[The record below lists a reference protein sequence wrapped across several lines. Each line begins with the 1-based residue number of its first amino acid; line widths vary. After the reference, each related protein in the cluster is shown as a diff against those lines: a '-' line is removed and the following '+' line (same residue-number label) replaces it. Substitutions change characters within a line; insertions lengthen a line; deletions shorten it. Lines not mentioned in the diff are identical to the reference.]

1 MAVQPRAVTVT
12 PIGDDDLVD
21 APTDVQS
28 GDILLAWVETAGSV
42 DDIDVTGG
50 TPWVAIAEN
59 TSQFSTRLFAQV
71 AGTTNPGSYSVELGD
86 GDSGLVGLAHLRGA
100 TLADLVI
107 ESTSGG
113 FRSSGVPCPAAEPGV
128 AGGAEIRVAL
138 ASNAF
143 IDIEFSGGY
152 SREGQA
158 ADDGDAMYVGAR
170 TALSSAD
177 LPQQVISTESAIVN
191 GWQAWTVIVAPGST
205 VPPPPPTPAFA
216 VRGRALYRYTAHDF
230 LTGTYIDD
238 IYPRDVEYGKGLRG
252 PGPFTGTLP
261 IPNSRVARAVR
272 RVIPQTKA
280 DFTTGPG
287 RVEIRIWRDGEL
299 RGRYWLTG
307 SQLTRGR
314 DGKISIALRGST
326 LDAYWYS
333 LMVRATLN
341 GADDEQIDN
350 ARTFLAF
357 ALSEA
362 DADLGITFQSG
373 SSEVFRPL
381 TVKPEDNTNY
391 GRVVEEYSKS
401 QDGFEY
407 FLAETVDET
416 GVVSTWR
423 WASPKFDTGISHV
436 FSSSPHGGDIAET
449 GVDIDA
455 LRGGTDWRA
464 RGGTLQPDPEE
475 DGFAVFS
482 DPVETPHR
490 AAGWPRIDHHVDHPA
505 ESTDGDE
512 LEGLAHYYAAIGGGA
527 LWVRTVVVLP
537 SKKSTLTM
545 NSLGDRARL
554 LITDVWHES
563 VDGGAGLDISER
575 ILEIRVRPSGRG
587 RGREEV
593 TLTLESVEVP

>member
-1 MAVQPRAVTVT
+1 MAVQPRSVQVT
-12 PIGDDDLVD
+12 PIGEFDLVD
-21 APTDVQS
+21 APAGVQPGDV
-28 GDILLAWVETAGSV
+28 LLAWVRSTGDVE
-42 DDIDVTGG
+42 DIDLSGG
-50 TPWVAIAEN
+50 APWVTLAEN
-59 TSQFSTRLFAQV
+59 TGTFSTRMYAQV
-71 AGTTNPGSYSVELGD
+71 AGTTNPSQYAIELGD

-113 FRSSGVPCPAAEPGV
+113 FRSAGVPCPAADPGV

-205 VPPPPPTPAFA
+205 VPPPPSAPAFA
-216 VRGRALYRYTAHDF
+216 VRGRAQYRYTAHDL
-230 LTGTYIDD
+230 LTGQYIDD
-238 IYPRDVEYGKGLRG
+238 IYPRDVEFSKKIRE
-252 PGPFTGTLP
+252 PGSFSGSLP
-261 IPNSRVARAVR
+261 IPNSRVAAAVR
-272 RVIPQTKA
+272 RVIPKTKA
-280 DFTTGPG
+280 DLTTGPG
-287 RVEIRIWRDGEL
+287 RVEIRVWRDGDL
-299 RGRYWLTG
+299 WGRYWLTG
-307 SQLTRGR
+307 SRLRRGR
-314 DGKISIALRGST
+314 DGKISIELRGST
-326 LDAYWYS
+326 IDAYWYS

-350 ARTFLAF
+350 ATTFLAF

-381 TVKPEDNTNY
+381 AVKPEDNTNY

-401 QDGFEY
+401 KDGFEY
-407 FLAETVDET
+407 YLREEVDET
-416 GVVSTWR
+416 GVVSTWV
-423 WASPKFDTGISHV
+423 WASPKFDTGIAHV
-436 FSSSPHGGDIAET
+436 VSTSPHGGDMIEYGAD
-449 GVDIDA
+449 VDA
-455 LRGGTDWRA
+455 LRGGTDWKA
-464 RGGTLQPDPEE
+464 RGGTITLDATE
-475 DGFAVFS
+475 DSFALFS
-482 DPVETPHR
+482 EPVETPHR
-490 AAGWPRIDHHVDHPA
+490 DAGWPRIDHHVDHPTQSI
-505 ESTDGDE
+505 EPDE
-512 LEGLAHYYAAIGGGA
+512 LDELAEYYAEVAGGA
-527 LWVRTVVVLP
+527 LWVRTVTVTL
-537 SKKSTLTM
+537 SKRSTLTM

-563 VDGGAGLDISER
+563 EDGGAGLDISER
-575 ILEIRVRPSGRG
+575 ILEIQVRPTGRG
-587 RGREEV
+587 RGREEAK
-593 TLTLESVEVP
+593 LTLESVEVP